1 MTSIAISTTQ
11 AGVGRKSHARGSAVA
26 SRKAHITLWVVQSLL
41 AALFLFA
48 GSMKFIMT
56 VAEMTKQIPFPGWFL
71 HFIGAAE
78 VLGALGL
85 ILPSV
90 LRIRPVLTPI
100 AAAGLVIIMIGA
112 TVTTLFTPAPAGAI
126 VPFVIGLLA
135 AFVAFG
141 RARLAPISG

>member
-1 MTSIAISTTQ
+1 MTSIAINTNTV
-11 AGVGRKSHARGSAVA
+11 GVATAARGSATG
-26 SRKAHITLWVVQSLL
+26 SRKTGIALWVVQSLL

-85 ILPSV
+85 ILPGV
-90 LRIRPVLTPI
+90 LKIRTGLTSL

-126 VPFVIGLLA
+126 VPFVIALLA

-141 RARLAPISG
+141 RARIAPLGD

>member
-1 MTSIAISTTQ
+1 MTSIAINTNNVGLA
-11 AGVGRKSHARGSAVA
+11 AGEDRASATA
-26 SRKAHITLWVVQSLL
+26 SRKTGIALWAIQSLL

-78 VLGALGL
+78 ILGGLGL
-85 ILPSV
+85 ILPGV
-90 LRIRPVLTPI
+90 LKIRTDLTPL

-112 TVTTLFTPAPAGAI
+112 TVTTLFTPAPAGA
-126 VPFVIGLLA
+126 VMPFVIGLLA
-135 AFVAFG
+135 AFVAYG
-141 RARLAPISG
+141 RARVAPLGG